1 MRALWLN
8 VICEAAI
15 VKLSFFNLLAD
26 RFARKRVVSLL
37 TFPVLKAGVVSS
49 SRGASMY
56 SGGGPCSFEAI
67 ICPFANLSG
76 QCLGVDFQDQDLAMD
91 FL

>member
-15 VKLSFFNLLAD
+15 VKLSFFNLLAHSLE
-26 RFARKRVVSLL
+26 RKKVVSLL

-49 SRGASMY
+49 SRGVSMY
-56 SGGGPCSFEAI
+56 SGGEPCSFEAI
-67 ICPFANLSG
+67 ICPW
-76 QCLGVDFQDQDLAMD
+76 Q
-91 FL
+91 FLTG